1 MIINNPTTRK
11 NLNEFL
17 SLAMSKGKKQG
28 LNKGQLDSLYNN
40 AISVFFF
47 NDLEKLAKVG
57 MAPSLESHKHSTLA
71 RSDSPSPAFRRLLR

>member
-17 SLAMSKGKKQG
+17 SLAMSKGKEQG

-47 NDLEKLAKVG
+47 NDLEKLTKVTRETVNYLWCG
-57 MAPSLESHKHSTLA
+57 MNPLYY
-71 RSDSPSPAFRRLLR
+71 

>member
-47 NDLEKLAKVG
+47 NDLEKLAKVTRETVNYLWCG
-57 MAPSLESHKHSTLA
+57 M
-71 RSDSPSPAFRRLLR
+71 SPLYY